1 MTLSCCTSIQIYRF
15 ELGSY
20 ESLNK
25 MILMRSDATLAKDIG
40 QDDEDVINQVSHM
53 NPWVFRDKLI

>member
-15 ELGSY
+15 ELGSS

-25 MILMRSDATLAKDIG
+25 MILMRSDATLAKDIE
-40 QDDEDVINQVSHM
+40 QDDEDVVNQVSLM
-53 NPWVFRDKLI
+53 NPWLFRGKLI